1 MIKDV
6 AQIAAIDPAAASRAP
21 NEMVGL
27 VLRAVA
33 ERLTD
38 VLAARDHSDRE
49 ASRRLG
55 PCRPLQPKHA
65 GRVPTGWALICHQPR
80 IILKRRNPDHFVHS
94 SIASGARHLRHLFD
108 RSVRSTSVRAPFDAR
123 QRVIE

>member
-55 PCRPLQPKHA
+55 PCL
-65 GRVPTGWALICHQPR
+65 
-80 IILKRRNPDHFVHS
+80 
-94 SIASGARHLRHLFD
+94 
-108 RSVRSTSVRAPFDAR
+108 
-123 QRVIE
+123 

>member
-27 VLRAVA
+27 VLRGRSPSGSPMCLPRGIIAIGKRHGALGRVA
-33 ERLTD
+33 
-38 VLAARDHSDRE
+38 
-49 ASRRLG
+49 
-55 PCRPLQPKHA
+55 LQPKHA